1 MSQNPGNSAS
11 LIVKYVALFTALG
24 LGAAVYFA
32 ATVSTLSA
40 TLVFVGFVE
49 TGAIFS
55 GLTLRQQRVAAAG
68 QVVLARSVDLGLR
81 KLPQEVAE

>member
-1 MSQNPGNSAS
+1 MSQNPGNSVS
-11 LIVKYVALFTALG
+11 PIVKYLAFFTALG

-32 ATVSTLSA
+32 ATVSNLSA
-40 TLVFVGFVE
+40 ALVFVGFVE

-55 GLTLRQQRVAAAG
+55 SLRLRRQRVVAVG
-68 QVVLARSVDLGLR
+68 QVAVTRSVDLGLR

>member
-1 MSQNPGNSAS
+1 MSQNPVNSAS
-11 LIVKYVALFTALG
+11 LIVKYLALFTALG

-40 TLVFVGFVE
+40 TLVLVGFIE

-55 GLTLRQQRVAAAG
+55 GLILRQQRAAAIG
-68 QVVLARSVDLGLR
+68 QVVGARSVDLGLR
-81 KLPQEVAE
+81 KLPPEVAE